1 MDPILATLLPLAV
14 VVIMFSL
21 GLALR
26 PSDFRRIA
34 ERPRAFCIGA
44 LNQIVLLPVI
54 AYIIILI
61 FGFEAETAVGIMIL
75 AACPGGAASNII
87 TKLANWDVAL
97 SVTLTATFSLT
108 CVISIPFILDFAVS
122 HFMGTTAPE
131 VDIASTAITA
141 FLLTALPIAF
151 GIALHAAAPSAIAAI
166 SPLVAKAAI
175 VLFIGVIAGAIGS
188 NWQVVTDN
196 IARLGLGLFT
206 LVLTLSLI
214 GFAVSRWLG
223 SSDREAKTI
232 SIETGVQNGALAL
245 AIAALLIAEGSTFNA
260 YAIPAALYSVVWLST
275 ALPGFLI
282 FARSS

>member
-21 GLALR
+21 GLVLK

-34 ERPRAFCIGA
+34 ERPRAFGIGA

-108 CVISIPFILDFAVS
+108 CVISIPFILDFAVG

-166 SPLVAKAAI
+166 SPLVSKVA
-175 VLFIGVIAGAIGS
+175 VFLFVGVIAGAIGS

-245 AIAALLIAEGSTFNA
+245 AIAALLVAESPTFNA

-275 ALPGFLI
+275 ALPGFLLL
-282 FARSS
+282 ARSS